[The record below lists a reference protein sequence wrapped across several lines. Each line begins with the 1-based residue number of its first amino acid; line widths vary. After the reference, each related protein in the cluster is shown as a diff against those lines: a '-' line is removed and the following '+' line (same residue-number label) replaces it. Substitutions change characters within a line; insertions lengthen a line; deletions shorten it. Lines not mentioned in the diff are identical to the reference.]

1 MQGLNF
7 ESKMGR
13 LAREIETASFQGQ
26 EVDIGFLQDRLGP
39 EFSRKQISDWA
50 AKLVKRG
57 YLEKLGP
64 GKFKAKPKLH
74 QFAGRKSAQDEERPE
89 ESPAVIV
96 RKKAR
101 AKRAEAGQAGHEAE
115 LTRLESLVQSL
126 EACLTRLESITDKFQ
141 DRAEL
146 QELMDVLDKILA
158 KRKKMSK

>member
-7 ESKMGR
+7 KSKMGR
-13 LAREIETASFQGQ
+13 LAREIEAASFQGQ

-57 YLEKLGP
+57 YLEKLGL

-74 QFAGRKSAQDEERPE
+74 QFAGRKSAQDEAGPQ

-96 RKKAR
+96 RKKDR
-101 AKRAEAGQAGHEAE
+101 GERAEAGQAGHETD

-126 EACLTRLESITDKFQ
+126 EDCLTRLETITDKFQ
-141 DRAEL
+141 DRTEF
-146 QELMDVLDKILA
+146 QEVMDALDKILA